1 MDVWFISLFFVL
13 GAVLLILEIFVPGGI
28 LGGIG
33 IVALITGVALTANS
47 LVEALLYIMG
57 MLVLLLVLV
66 VLSFRFPATR
76 RIWERFSL
84 KTRQTNQEGFLA
96 PKISNEKF
104 LGRSGMA
111 LTHLRPAGTADF
123 DGERVDVV
131 TEGSY
136 IKAGVKIK
144 VIVVEGGRIIVRE
157 E

>member
-1 MDVWFISLFFVL
+1 MDTWFISLFFVL
-13 GAVLLILEIFVPGGI
+13 GAVLLILEIFLPGGI

-33 IVALITGVALTANS
+33 IVALIMGVALTANS

-57 MLVLLLVLV
+57 MLLLLMVLA

-84 KTRQTNQEGFLA
+84 KTRQTNQEGYLA
-96 PKISNEKF
+96 PKISYEKF
-104 LGRSGMA
+104 LGRSGTA

-144 VIVVEGGRIIVRE
+144 VMAVEGGRIIVRE